1 MPNINV
7 DVVDID
13 NPHALEAVNEF
24 FKRTFEIN
32 CLLAITK
39 THSLSNWSKFTP
51 AFQ

>member
-7 DVVDID
+7 DVVDIG
-13 NPHALEAVNEF
+13 NSHALEAVNEF
-24 FKRTFEIN
+24 LKRNFEIN

-39 THSLSNWSKFTP
+39 THSSSNWSKSTP